1 MLSFHSKK
9 KYIVFLLITKTDKME
24 INEILDDKFSQ
35 ETRIG
40 VESVTASQF
49 AILFFCSLG
58 LYAPW
63 WMYKAWKFFK
73 QKDNLDIMP
82 VGRAI
87 FAIFFMY
94 DLLDKIQRYAQSN
107 GYKESYSSG
116 GLFGWFILTNIM
128 SRLPDPLWLCSFLGI
143 FSFFQPLKA
152 YNYAIGHSDIFMLE
166 KNKGFNSRQI
176 VLIVLGL
183 LFWVLIMIGLFVPI
197 EEYGGETF

>member
-1 MLSFHSKK
+1 
-9 KYIVFLLITKTDKME
+9 ME

-40 VESVTASQF
+40 VQSVTTSQF

-82 VGRAI
+82 AGRAI
-87 FAIFFMY
+87 FAIFFMP
-94 DLLDKIQRYAQSN
+94 DLLDKIQRYAQTN
-107 GYKESYSSG
+107 GYNKSYSSV
-116 GLFGWFILTNIM
+116 GLFVWFIVTNLM
-128 SRLPDPLWLCSFLGI
+128 SRLPDPLWLSSFLGI
-143 FSFFQPLKA
+143 FSFLQPLKA
-152 YNYAIGHSDIFMLE
+152 YNYAISHCDIFMLE
-166 KNKGFNSRQI
+166 KNNGFNARQI

-183 LFWVLIMIGLFVPI
+183 LFWALIIIGLLVPI
-197 EEYGGETF
+197 EDY